1 MEFPHFAFSA
11 VLQVLIL
18 SGGALLM
25 ISFLRTA
32 RGTGMLRGM
41 AVTLAVGGLGLWGI
55 AWYLEL
61 EELKHVLQA
70 ILEVAVI
77 VLAILFHP
85 ELRRGIMSLGDNRLL
100 GRFLRPDRRDVIQ
113 EVADAVVSMAKRRE
127 GALIAFEMRQP
138 LDGFAERGVRI
149 DAEVNRL
156 LIENLFHH
164 GTPLHDGGVIIRG
177 ERVVA
182 AACIFPLTE
191 NRDISKSTGTRHRA
205 SIGLTEETDAV
216 TVTVSEET
224 GAIGV
229 CKGGE
234 LDRRVARDTVAEVLR
249 ERLGET
255 DPTDAQGPRRS
266 WGSALLGALVSRPG
280 EKIAALMLGT
290 IIFFTAWSAVRT
302 QEGFILDVNVV
313 SKGSGLPT
321 LVPDKLTIVVPDNVS
336 LEFLDKASK
345 NGICKLDV
353 DAEREK
359 INRFKGNQFGARLE
373 IQGGETGIRT
383 VSISDLTWV
392 LGNEQYD
399 EDLDVEWGSEQLRL
413 NLRQLGLVSVTP
425 KAEHVVINT
434 DNLVEGREVVREGIT
449 FSLSEVQVR
458 GPAETIDSI
467 KDTFA
472 FESVDIAD
480 RTAKDWSAAPSWAAT
495 LKLSK
500 ELLDQGFELV
510 QEIKIDFPVRPA
522 TISVGD
528 VEMDVTL
535 VWLDARRDD
544 LTHTYQPPDKRVTLE
559 IEIIGVPLDVDEE
572 ASLLIRLRDLVRR
585 DARAFVDVS
594 AVSAGESRG
603 EVLVRSIDPAVWLQ
617 ELPESVTENLVGA
630 EDIELRVRLRESDRE
645 LLLVPVENN
654 VENSEDGENP

>member
-1 MEFPHFAFSA
+1 MELPYFTSSA
-11 VLQVLIL
+11 LLQVLIL

-32 RGTGMLRGM
+32 RGTGMLRGL
-41 AVTLAVGGLGLWGI
+41 AVTLAVGGLGLFGI
-55 AWYLEL
+55 AWFLEL

-113 EVADAVVSMAKRRE
+113 EVADAIISMAKRRE

-138 LDGFAERGVRI
+138 LDGFVERGVRI

-156 LIENLFHH
+156 LLENLFHH

-177 ERVVA
+177 DRVVA

-191 NRDISKSTGTRHRA
+191 NREISKSTGTRHRA

-229 CKGGE
+229 CKNGE
-234 LDRRVARDTVAEVLR
+234 LDRRVARDTLVEVLR

-255 DPTDAQGPRRS
+255 DATEDQGPRAS
-266 WGSALLGALVSRPG
+266 WVRGLMRAILSRPG
-280 EKIAALMLGT
+280 EKVAALVLGT

-302 QEGFILDVNVV
+302 EATFTLRLNVV
-313 SKGSGLPT
+313 AEGSGQT
-321 LVPDKLTIVVPDNVS
+321 SFVPDMLTVVVPDNVS
-336 LEFLDKASK
+336 LRFLDKAGTD
-345 NGICKLDV
+345 GICQLRI

-359 INRFKGNQFGARLE
+359 INRLQGGQFGARLQ
-373 IQGGETGIRT
+373 IQSGETGMRT
-383 VSISDLTWV
+383 VSPSDLTWV
-392 LGNEQYD
+392 LGNEQYN
-399 EDLDVEWGSEQLRL
+399 EELNVEWFASELRL
-413 NLRQLGLVSVTP
+413 NLRQLGVVSVTP
-425 KAEHVVINT
+425 TADHVVIKT
-434 DNLVEGREVVREGIT
+434 ENLVQGREVGLDGID
-449 FSLSEVQVR
+449 FSLSEVEVR
-458 GPAETIDSI
+458 GPAETIQSI
-467 KDTFA
+467 TESFA
-472 FESVDIAD
+472 FQDVTMAD
-480 RTAKDWSAAPSWAAT
+480 RSAKDWSEDPSWSAT
-495 LKLSK
+495 LELSQD
-500 ELLDQGFELV
+500 LLDQSFELV
-510 QEIKIDFPVRPA
+510 QEIKVEFPVRPA

-535 VWLDARRDD
+535 VWLDATRDD

-559 IEIIGVPLDVDEE
+559 IEIVGVPLDVDEE
-572 ASLLIRLRDLVRR
+572 ASLLIRLRDLVRS

-594 AVSAGESRG
+594 AVSADESRG
-603 EVLVRSIDPAVWLQ
+603 EVLVRSIDPDVWLQ

-645 LLLVPVENN
+645 LLLVPVENDALDG
-654 VENSEDGENP
+654 EDGENP